1 LRKSYPGKRAKGFY
15 SSLFIFEL
23 KFFGGCI
30 ALSPFGRKKKDK
42 KSADSIEATPSTSI
56 EAASMYVRFMELTGL
71 MDVTPISEEVRKGNL
86 IVMDVSPLV
95 QSGTELQLQLK
106 RAVEQLRAVCIS
118 VDGDIAQLGNRYIIL
133 TPSRVKITRETPE
146 MESGSDAPTT
156 S

>member
-1 LRKSYPGKRAKGFY
+1 LQKSYPNDWAKDFY
-15 SSLFIFEL
+15 SSPFIVEL
-23 KFFGGCI
+23 KYFGGCI
-30 ALSPFGRKKKDK
+30 TLSPLGRKKKDK
-42 KSADSIEATPSTSI
+42 KAKDSTEATPSTSI

-86 IVMDVSPLV
+86 IVMDVQPLV

-133 TPSRVKITRETPE
+133 TPSRVKIFRDAPTTER
-146 MESGSDAPTT
+146 GSDAPTT
-156 S
+156 T